1 MTEAAEPAPG
11 TTIRETAIR
20 ESGDRCPGV
29 FSTHEAQDGAL
40 ARIRLPGGRIR
51 ADQLT
56 TLAQAAAAHADG
68 FLELTAR
75 GNLQLRGITD
85 VEAVADAVVNAGL
98 APSSS
103 HDRVRNIE
111 VSPLTGRIGG
121 IADAGPLAT
130 ALDDAL
136 RADPSASSISGR
148 FLFGID
154 DGRGDIRRRGADAC
168 AVVRSAEPVV
178 ADILIGGVPVGSAEG
193 PDGIVEALIAVAAG
207 LNKVAPGAWRVR
219 DLGTEDRSSL
229 ERRVA
234 EILTPLVESGEE
246 DIPDP
251 TGPIVGWFDQDDGS
265 VLLGSVVELGRLPAR
280 LAEFIGAVESPVV
293 FTPDREILICDLGE
307 GVAETVVRVLAPMGL
322 IFDAN
327 SPWARV
333 SCCVGAPRCGSA
345 NAPVRDD
352 LLAHVEAGLPVGDRE
367 HWVGCE
373 RRCGSPA
380 GAHLSVQATPE
391 GGYDRHRR

>member
-1 MTEAAEPAPG
+1 MTEAADHTPG
-11 TTIRETAIR
+11 AAIR
-20 ESGDRCPGV
+20 ESADRCPGV

-51 ADQLT
+51 ADQLAA
-56 TLAQAAAAHADG
+56 LAQASAAHADG

-85 VEAVADAVVNAGL
+85 VGAVADAVVGAGL

-103 HDRVRNIE
+103 HDKVRNIE

-121 IADAGPLAT
+121 VVDAGPIAA

-136 RADPSASSISGR
+136 RADPAATSISGR

-154 DGRGDIRRRGADAC
+154 DGRGDILRRGADAC
-168 AVVRSAEPVV
+168 AVTRSAEPVV
-178 ADILIGGVPVGSAEG
+178 ADILVGGIAVGSVHG
-193 PDGIVEALIAVAAG
+193 VDGIVEALIAVAAG
-207 LNKVAPGAWRVR
+207 LNDVAPAAWRIR
-219 DLGTEDRSSL
+219 DLDAEDRSRL
-229 ERRVA
+229 QRLVA
-234 EILTPLVESGEE
+234 DRLAPVVGSG
-246 DIPDP
+246 DDDVPDP
-251 TGPIVGWFDQDDGS
+251 VEPIVGWFDQDDGS

-280 LAEFIGAVESPVV
+280 LAEFIAAVEPPVV

-307 GVAETVVRVLAPMGL
+307 GVAEAVVRVLAPMGL

-327 SPWARV
+327 SPWARL
-333 SCCVGAPRCGSA
+333 SCCVGAPGCGSA
-345 NAPVRDD
+345 HAPVRDD

-380 GAHLSVQATPE
+380 DAHLSVQATPD
-391 GGYDRHRR
+391 GDYARRRR

>member
-1 MTEAAEPAPG
+1 MTQSPDPAPG
-11 TTIRETAIR
+11 TASRETA
-20 ESGDRCPGV
+20 DRCPGV

-51 ADQLT
+51 PDQLS
-56 TLAQAAAAHADG
+56 TLAQAATAHADG

-85 VEAVADAVVNAGL
+85 VEAVADAVVSAGL

-103 HDRVRNIE
+103 HDKVRNIE
-111 VSPLTGRIGG
+111 VSPLTGRMGG
-121 IADAGPLAT
+121 IADAGPLAA

-136 RADPSASSISGR
+136 RADPAATSISGR
-148 FLFGID
+148 FLFGVD

-178 ADILIGGVPVGSAEG
+178 ADILVGGVAVGSVAG
-193 PDGIVEALIAVAAG
+193 VDGIVATLIAVATG
-207 LNKVAPGAWRVR
+207 LQKVARGAWRVR
-219 DLGTEDRSSL
+219 DLGVEDRSRL
-229 ERRVA
+229 ERLVG
-234 EILTPLVESGEE
+234 ETLSPVVESDE
-246 DIPDP
+246 DAVPDP
-251 TGPIVGWFDQDDGS
+251 VEPIVGWFDQDDGS

-280 LAEFIGAVESPVV
+280 LAEFIAAVESPIV

-322 IFDAN
+322 IFDAT
-327 SPWARV
+327 SPWARL
-333 SCCVGAPRCGSA
+333 SCCVGAPGCGSA
-345 NAPVRDD
+345 HAAVRDD
-352 LLAHVEAGLPVGDRE
+352 LLAHVGAGLPVGDRE

-380 GAHLSVQATPE
+380 GTHLSVQATPD
-391 GGYDRHRR
+391 GGYDRRRR